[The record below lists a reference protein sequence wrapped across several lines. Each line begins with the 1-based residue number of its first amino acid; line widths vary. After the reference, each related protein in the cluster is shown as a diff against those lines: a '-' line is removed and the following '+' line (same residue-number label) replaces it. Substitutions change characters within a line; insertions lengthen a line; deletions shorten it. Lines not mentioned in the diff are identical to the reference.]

1 MYIESFTASQANH
14 SWPCISFQQCLTFGL
29 FEATP
34 EAYRNLKFTTS
45 QFLRITSAANNKLS
59 MRMRFLNK
67 LFQLASSYTASFS
80 QCIHI
85 AMDASDVQFKRTDL
99 TLNQTIC
106 CIDLHG
112 SVDTKDINKYDDATN
127 DGDDDDD
134 DDDDDGA

>member
-1 MYIESFTASQANH
+1 MLCYSR
-14 SWPCISFQQCLTFGL
+14 CLTFGL

-59 MRMRFLNK
+59 MRMRVFLINFFSWHRVIQYRFLNA
-67 LFQLASSYTASFS
+67 FHCYGRD
-80 QCIHI
+80 I
-85 AMDASDVQFKRTDL
+85 QFKRTDL

-112 SVDTKDINKYDDATN
+112 CKSWLHTNLMHPFHLSFMEAICVNLRCNIEINN
-127 DGDDDDD
+127 I
-134 DDDDDGA
+134 

>member
-14 SWPCISFQQCLTFGL
+14 SWPCISFQQV
-29 FEATP
+29 
-34 EAYRNLKFTTS
+34 
-45 QFLRITSAANNKLS
+45 SASECVTEFDLNQCFV
-59 MRMRFLNK
+59 RFLNK

-112 SVDTKDINKYDDATN
+112 NQKPFKKGLKSHHKLNQPTPYSFFVGLECSSNQLKLL
-127 DGDDDDD
+127 
-134 DDDDDGA
+134 